1 MIFSTLSK
9 ASLVVIL
16 ASSLL
21 VLTKEAESHSW
32 AACMDWRFKDSKTKG
47 VKGDWADKNG
57 RCEGYARNFPVGE
70 KGDENFYGLDSNS
83 PHRHFE
89 QKNKNPEEQPA
100 CSNGKNGKRDDT
112 FDESL
117 KIPYEKAYEG
127 KSRKGFKFGP
137 MSVKKA
143 GERICIRWPAKNHA
157 VGSENKESPV
167 YIAISGLNP
176 KKDPSQREFSSQ
188 PNGKKKM
195 KQGEVLEYKG
205 KTQRIAA
212 LDYDNCDKGPS
223 DERRCGGCFNLPKNL
238 EVGYYAV
245 QWRWELNEN
254 EWYTSCA
261 DIKITGGSGSSTSP
275 TPIPSPTTTPK
286 KSKKH

>member
-21 VLTKEAESHSW
+21 VLTQEAESHSW
-32 AACMDWRFKDSKTKG
+32 IECLDWKFKDPSKKG
-47 VKGDWADKNG
+47 VKGDWSVKNG
-57 RCEGYARNFPVGE
+57 RCEGYARQFPVGE
-70 KGDENFYGLDSNS
+70 KPFGKLDSNS

-89 QKNKNPEEQPA
+89 QKHNNPEDQPA
-100 CSNGKNGKRDDT
+100 CSNGKNGKKSDT

-127 KSRKGFKFGP
+127 KSREGKKFGP
-137 MSVKKA
+137 MTVKKA
-143 GERICIRWPAKNHA
+143 GERLCITWPAKNHA
-157 VGSENKESPV
+157 VGSENKDDPV

-176 KKDPSQREFSSQ
+176 KKDPSQRDFSRQ
-188 PNGKKKM
+188 PNGQKKM
-195 KQGEVLEYKG
+195 KKGEILEYK
-205 KTQRIAA
+205 KQTQRIAA
-212 LDYDNCDKGPS
+212 LDYDNCDKGDS
-223 DERRCGGCFNLPKNL
+223 DLRPCGGCFNLPKNL
-238 EVGYYAV
+238 EVGYYTL
-245 QWRWELNEN
+245 QWRWMLNDD

-275 TPIPSPTTTPK
+275 TTTPSPTATPK
-286 KSKKH
+286 KSKN